1 MYLYIKINFIFD
13 LNRPDNKHQPFE
25 EIVTGNVLEESH
37 TMCVYFLM
45 QY

>member
-1 MYLYIKINFIFD
+1 MTLQ
-13 LNRPDNKHQPFE
+13 DNKHKSAK

-37 TMCVYFLM
+37 TMCVYFLL